1 MKNPLKNLFG
11 KKEKIS
17 EQWPSEEKVD
27 REVIGQWNILTF
39 YSMEKDPKR
48 SETVF
53 KMIAEESEDC
63 TVILMDYNQ
72 REQIQGSE
80 NVGFIYDA
88 EYEYLC
94 RSHIKQVIT
103 VGKRCYDYK
112 MRCLLADVPEEQIDT
127 AFQISDAAELVKLS
141 EVKNICFVISPSTR
155 FEVEQIRTKLT
166 VRMKKGEDE

>member
-112 MRCLLADVPEEQIDT
+112 MRCLLARVQKERINT
-127 AFQISDAAELVKLS
+127 AFQTNDVAELVKLS
-141 EVKNICFVISPSTR
+141 DVKNICFVMSPSTR

>member
-27 REVIGQWNILTF
+27 REVIGQWNIVTF
-39 YSMEKDPKR
+39 YSMEKDSKR
-48 SETVF
+48 SEAVL
-53 KMIAEESEDC
+53 KMLAEESEDC

-112 MRCLLADVPEEQIDT
+112 MRCLLAGVQKERINA
-127 AFQISDAAELVKLS
+127 AFQTNDAAELVKLS
-141 EVKNICFVISPSTR
+141 DVKNICFVISPSTR

-166 VRMKKGEDE
+166 VRMNKGEVE

>member
-166 VRMKKGEDE
+166 VRMKKGAVE

>member
-1 MKNPLKNLFG
+1 MKNPLKKLFG
-11 KKEKIS
+11 KKENLS

-27 REVIGQWNILTF
+27 REVIGQWNIVTF
-39 YSMEKDPKR
+39 YSMEKDSKR
-48 SETVF
+48 SEAVL

-112 MRCLLADVPEEQIDT
+112 MRCLLAGVPEDRIDT
-127 AFQISDAAELVKLS
+127 AFLVNNTAELVKLS
-141 EVKNICFVISPSTR
+141 EVKNICFVISPSTW

-166 VRMKKGEDE
+166 VRMNKGEVE

>member
-112 MRCLLADVPEEQIDT
+112 MRCLLAGVPEDRIDT
-127 AFQISDAAELVKLS
+127 AFLVNNTAELVKLS

-166 VRMKKGEDE
+166 VRMNKGEVE

>member
-1 MKNPLKNLFG
+1 MKNPLKKLFG
-11 KKEKIS
+11 KKENLS

-112 MRCLLADVPEEQIDT
+112 MRCLLAGVQKERINT
-127 AFQISDAAELVKLS
+127 AFQTNGAAELVKLS
-141 EVKNICFVISPSTR
+141 DVKNICFVMSPSTR

>member
-27 REVIGQWNILTF
+27 REVIGQWNIVTF

-127 AFQISDAAELVKLS
+127 AFQISDAVELVKLS

-166 VRMKKGEDE
+166 VRMKKGAVE

>member
-94 RSHIKQVIT
+94 RSNIKQVIT

-112 MRCLLADVPEEQIDT
+112 MRCLLAGVQKERINT
-127 AFQISDAAELVKLS
+127 AFQTNDVAELVKLS
-141 EVKNICFVISPSTR
+141 DVKNICFVMSPSTR

>member
-11 KKEKIS
+11 KKGKIS

-112 MRCLLADVPEEQIDT
+112 MRCLLARVQKERINT
-127 AFQISDAAELVKLS
+127 AFQTNDAAELVKLS
-141 EVKNICFVISPSTR
+141 DVKNICFVMSPSTR

>member
-11 KKEKIS
+11 KKGKIS

-166 VRMKKGEDE
+166 VRMKKGAVE

>member
-1 MKNPLKNLFG
+1 MKNPLKKLFG
-11 KKEKIS
+11 KKENLS

-27 REVIGQWNILTF
+27 REVIGQWNIVTF
-39 YSMEKDPKR
+39 YSMEKDSKR
-48 SETVF
+48 SEADL
-53 KMIAEESEDC
+53 KMLAEESEDC

-112 MRCLLADVPEEQIDT
+112 MRCLLAGVPEDRIDT
-127 AFQISDAAELVKLS
+127 AFLVNNTAELVKLS

-166 VRMKKGEDE
+166 VRMNKGEVE

>member
-1 MKNPLKNLFG
+1 
-11 KKEKIS
+11 
-17 EQWPSEEKVD
+17 
-27 REVIGQWNILTF
+27 
-39 YSMEKDPKR
+39 
-48 SETVF
+48 
-53 KMIAEESEDC
+53 MIAEESEDC

-112 MRCLLADVPEEQIDT
+112 MRCLLAGVQKERINT
-127 AFQISDAAELVKLS
+127 AFQTNDAAELVKLS
-141 EVKNICFVISPSTR
+141 DVKNICFVMSPSTR

-166 VRMKKGEDE
+166 ARMKKGEDE

>member
-1 MKNPLKNLFG
+1 MKNPLKKLFG
-11 KKEKIS
+11 KKENLS

-112 MRCLLADVPEEQIDT
+112 MRCLLAGVPEDRIDT
-127 AFQISDAAELVKLS
+127 AFLVNNTAELVKLS

-166 VRMKKGEDE
+166 VRMNKGEVE